1 MATSMENNRRTLSE
15 DSELPDDEKFQYTD
29 DETDDELGASQ
40 TLPEGDGLNRSKV
53 KDKISKEH
61 SWKVKANDPK
71 FYNQPEF
78 MKTKYFCFKTSKY
91 ATNVIKTSKYNVITF
106 LPLNLF
112 EQFRRIANAYFLL
125 LLIIQLIPQIS
136 TVSWY
141 TTFIPLVIVLG
152 ITAIKDLAD
161 DISRHK
167 MDKAVNNRSCE
178 VIKDGSFQK
187 TKWKDIHVG
196 DIVRIKKD
204 AFVPADLLLLSS
216 SEPNSLCYVETAEL
230 DGESNLKF
238 KMSLEITDTFLQ
250 KEHELAEFDGLVEC
264 EEPNNRLD
272 KFVGTLFWRGSSWG
286 LDNDKVLLR
295 GCKIRNTQY
304 CHGLVIFAGLDSK
317 IMRNGGK
324 STLKRTKIDH
334 LMNGMVYMIFVLLIL
349 CAAGLAIGQT
359 FWESD
364 VNSRNTSWYLYDGN
378 DYSPNY
384 RGFLGFW
391 GYIIVLNTMVPIS
404 LYVSVE
410 MIRLGQSSFIDWDL
424 HMYYPN
430 KDTAAKARTTSL
442 NEQLGQIEYIFT
454 DKTGTL
460 TQNIMTFKKC
470 SINKNT
476 YGDEKPV
483 AGKQM
488 TTTEYVDFSWNPL
501 ADPSFTYSD
510 KNLIQQIRFGS
521 DPCVREFFKLLAL
534 CHTVMVDKTEGGE
547 LCYEAASPDEGAL
560 VTAARNFGFVF
571 LSRTQSTI
579 TINELGKEVTY
590 ERLAILDF
598 NSDRKRMSIIVRDP
612 NGNIKLYCKGADM
625 VIYHRLHPNNPIKE
639 ETQEALDVFA
649 NETLRT
655 LCLCYK
661 DISEA
666 DFEIWNKKYH
676 QACVAIDNRD
686 EALDKVYEEIET
698 DLVLLGATAIED
710 KLQDGVPQTIYTLA
724 KADIK
729 IWVLTGDKKET
740 AENIGFACKLLTD
753 DSVITYGEEVN
764 TLIQKRIDLQKSSID
779 RDELNRNSES
789 NKKRTL
795 IITGSWLNEILL
807 EKKRKKRH
815 LKLKL
820 PRTNEQKQQDI
831 REKSKADALKEVRQK
846 NFVDLACECK
856 SIICCRVTP
865 KQKAMV
871 VDLVKKYKKAVT
883 LSIGDGAN
891 DVSMIKTAHI
901 GVGISGQEGMQAVM
915 SSDYSFAQ
923 FRYLQR
929 LLLVHG
935 RWSYIRMCKFLSYFF
950 YKNFAYT
957 LVHFWYA
964 FFNGYSGQTV
974 FDDVFISLYNLLYSS
989 LPIIVIGLKDQDVND
1004 RLSMQCPSLY
1014 IPGQK
1019 GQLFNYTK
1027 FFLSIFHGTVSSLI
1041 IFFIPYGAF
1050 WQMATEQ
1057 GKVNSDYQT
1066 FAFTTST
1073 ALVVIV
1079 NFQAGLIMTYWTFL
1093 FTFSVFGTIIIY
1105 FAITYD
1111 LHSSGLHILLP
1122 SVLTMTGTITTAL
1135 RQPYVWLLI
1144 ILTTAICLLPYL
1156 ALVFFMK
1163 TVWPSDV
1170 DKVRKNPERYK
1181 VKELQVEE
1189 KESAIRRGT
1198 SVRRSAYAF
1207 SHQAGFGDLISS
1219 GRSIRRKKTT
1229 ANGINGPN
1237 GNP

>member
-1 MATSMENNRRTLSE
+1 MNNRRRASSE
-15 DSELPDDEKFQYTD
+15 DTEAPNDEELPYSD
-29 DETDDELGASQ
+29 DETDNELDSPQ
-40 TLPEGDGLNRSKV
+40 PLPEGNGIDFSRKQEQTPKG
-53 KDKISKEH
+53 KEC
-61 SWKVKANDPK
+61 SWKVKTNDRN

-78 MKTKYFCFKTSKY
+78 MKTKYFCLKRSKY
-91 ATNVIKTSKYNVITF
+91 ATNEIQTSKYNVITF

-167 MDKAVNNRSCE
+167 MDNEINNRSCD

-204 AFVPADLLLLSS
+204 EFIPADMLLLSS

-230 DGESNLKF
+230 DGETNLKF
-238 KMSLEITDTFLQ
+238 KMSLEVTDTFLQ
-250 KEHELAEFDGLVEC
+250 EEQELSKFEGMVEC

-272 KFVGTLFWRGSSWG
+272 KFVGTLIWRGSSCG
-286 LDNDKVLLR
+286 IDNDNILLR
-295 GCKIRNTQY
+295 GCKIRNTLY
-304 CHGLVIFAGLDSK
+304 CHGLVIFAGPDSK
-317 IMRNGGK
+317 IMRNSGR

-349 CAAGLAIGQT
+349 SAAGLAIGQT
-359 FWESD
+359 FWESN
-364 VNSRNTSWYLYDGN
+364 VNSGNTSWYLYDGN
-378 DYSPNY
+378 DYTPNY

-410 MIRLGQSSFIDWDL
+410 MIRLGQSFFIDWDL
-424 HMYYPN
+424 HMYYPK

-470 SINKNT
+470 SINRKT
-476 YGDEKPV
+476 YGNEKQT
-483 AGKQM
+483 AGKQQN
-488 TTTEYVDFSWNPL
+488 VDFSWNPL
-501 ADPSFTYSD
+501 ADPTFTYND
-510 KNLIQQIRFGS
+510 KNLIQQIRFGNDS
-521 DPCVREFFKLLAL
+521 SVHEFFKLLAL
-534 CHTVMVDKTEGGE
+534 CHTVMVDKTDGSE
-547 LCYEAASPDEGAL
+547 LSYEAASPDEGAL

-579 TINELGKEVTY
+579 TISELGKEVTY

-598 NSDRKRMSIIVRDP
+598 NSDRKRMSVIVRDP
-612 NGNIKLYCKGADM
+612 NGKIKLYCKGADT
-625 VIYHRLHPNNPIKE
+625 VIYHRLHPDNPIKE
-639 ETQEALDVFA
+639 ETQVALDVFA

-661 DISEA
+661 DISQE
-666 DFEIWNKKYH
+666 DFEKWNKKYH
-676 QACVAIDNRD
+676 EASVAINNRD
-686 EALDKVYEEIET
+686 EALDKVYEEIE
-698 DLVLLGATAIED
+698 DNLVLLGATAIED

-753 DSVITYGEEVN
+753 ESVITYGEEVN
-764 TLIQKRIDLQKSSID
+764 TLIQRRIDLQKSTMNPG
-779 RDELNRNSES
+779 ELNNELNPES

-807 EKKRKKRH
+807 EKKKRKKRR
-815 LKLKL
+815 LKLKF
-820 PRTNEQKQQDI
+820 PKTDEQRQQDQQT
-831 REKSKADALKEVRQK
+831 KTTVNALKEVRQK
-846 NFVDLACECK
+846 NFVDLACECR
-856 SIICCRVTP
+856 SVICCRVTP

-871 VDLVKKYKKAVT
+871 VNLVKKYKKAVT

-935 RWSYIRMCKFLSYFF
+935 RWSYIRMCKFLTYFF

-964 FFNGYSGQTV
+964 FFNGFSGQTV
-974 FDDVFISLYNLLYSS
+974 YDTVFMALYNLLYSS
-989 LPIIVIGLKDQDVND
+989 LPIIVVGLQDQDVGD
-1004 RLSMQCPSLY
+1004 KLSMQCPSLY

-1019 GQLFNYTK
+1019 GKLFNYTK
-1027 FFLSIFHGTVSSLI
+1027 FFLSLLHGTISSLV

-1050 WQMATEQ
+1050 CQMTTNE
-1057 GKVNSDYQT
+1057 GKINSDYQT
-1066 FAFTTST
+1066 FAFTTAT
-1073 ALVVIV
+1073 ALVIIV
-1079 NFQAGLIMTYWTFL
+1079 NLQAGLIMSYWTFL
-1093 FTFSVFGTIIIY
+1093 FAFSVFGTIIVY
-1105 FAITYD
+1105 FAIIYD
-1111 LHSSGLHILLP
+1111 LHSSGMLILFTSLI
-1122 SVLTMTGTITTAL
+1122 TMTGTITNAL
-1135 RQPYVWLLI
+1135 RQPNIWLII

-1156 ALVFFMK
+1156 ALTFFLK
-1163 TVWPSDV
+1163 TVCPSQI
-1170 DKVRKNPERYK
+1170 DKVQKNPERYK
-1181 VKELQVEE
+1181 EKELPMVEE
-1189 KESAIRRGT
+1189 PRPIQRGT
-1198 SVRRSAYAF
+1198 STRRSSYAF
-1207 SHQAGFGDLISS
+1207 SHQRGFGDLISS
-1219 GRSIRRKKTT
+1219 GRSIRSRRT
-1229 ANGINGPN
+1229 ARDQTNGSIVNT
-1237 GNP
+1237 